1 MLSVQNPGSSGGST
15 RHKISPITENS
26 EPDSSSSH
34 ASQMEAATKSASLM
48 FKMSEET
55 SADVGNTDA
64 DNVTRGGAVVVFDLL
79 CSRLIGHLNF
89 IKYFFSWNGPS
100 S

>member
-1 MLSVQNPGSSGGST
+1 MLSVQNPGPSGGST

-55 SADVGNTDA
+55 NADLGNADT
-64 DNVTRGGAVVVFDLL
+64 DNVTRGGAVVVISYAVD
-79 CSRLIGHLNF
+79 
-89 IKYFFSWNGPS
+89 
-100 S
+100 